1 VPQTGNAAER
11 RLPTAQPSLSR
22 QVRDL
27 ELEVGVKLLER
38 KARGIALIKAGR
50 VFLDHAGLRYC
61 RSKRPLRQ
69 RVAQNNPRNRGLS

>member
-11 RLPTAQPSLSR
+11 RLPAAQPSLVGKFAISNWR
-22 QVRDL
+22 L
-27 ELEVGVKLLER
+27 GVKLLER

-50 VFLDHAGLRYC
+50 VFLDQAGLRCC

-69 RVAQNNPRNRGLS
+69 RVAQNNPRSRRLS